1 VFQLGAQN
9 QETEV
14 VFIGIGTEAPQVQ
27 LHVVGD
33 FRVTGTKQFVQ
44 PHPTDPTKEIIYV
57 ALEGSEAGTY
67 FRGTDR
73 LVNGKSV
80 IELPEHFGLVTSGDG
95 LTVQLT
101 PRGEWLQLYVARSD
115 PRQLV
120 VQEAQGRS
128 GYFDYFVQGVR
139 KGYERHEIVRTRQ
152 KNAEPACV

>member
-1 VFQLGAQN
+1 
-9 QETEV
+9 
-14 VFIGIGTEAPQVQ
+14 
-27 LHVVGD
+27 
-33 FRVTGTKQFVQ
+33 
-44 PHPTDPTKEIIYV
+44 
-57 ALEGSEAGTY
+57 
-67 FRGTDR
+67 
-73 LVNGKSV
+73 V